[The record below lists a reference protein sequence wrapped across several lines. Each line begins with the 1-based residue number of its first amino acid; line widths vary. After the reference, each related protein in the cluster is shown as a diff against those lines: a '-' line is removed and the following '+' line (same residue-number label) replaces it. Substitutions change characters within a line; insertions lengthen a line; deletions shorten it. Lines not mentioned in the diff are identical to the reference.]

1 MWFLGGLVA
10 WLFGWKGLLFGGW
23 GGVWV
28 GLGFGD
34 RGIAI
39 GRDDDPASAATV
51 RNHLRLKSLPSPQ
64 PLDPLSLPILRT
76 APWTTTFAESKDC
89 FHATIVPWCGVV
101 EMLPIMYVYM
111 CR

>member
-1 MWFLGGLVA
+1 MVFLGGS
-10 WLFGWKGLLFGGW
+10 GGLATGLCFSVGRVFFLEAG

-51 RNHLRLKSLPSPQ
+51 RNHLRLKSLPSPLN
-64 PLDPLSLPILRT
+64 PSTPFLFPSCAMDDDLRREQGLLLRHNCT
-76 APWTTTFAESKDC
+76 LVRCSAN
-89 FHATIVPWCGVV
+89 AT
-101 EMLPIMYVYM
+101 YV
-111 CR
+111 

>member
-1 MWFLGGLVA
+1 MVFGGLVA

-51 RNHLRLKSLPSPQ
+51 RNHLRLKSLPSPLN
-64 PLDPLSLPILRT
+64 PSTPFLFPSCAMDDDLRREQGLLLRHNCT
-76 APWTTTFAESKDC
+76 LVRCSAN
-89 FHATIVPWCGVV
+89 AT
-101 EMLPIMYVYM
+101 YV
-111 CR
+111 